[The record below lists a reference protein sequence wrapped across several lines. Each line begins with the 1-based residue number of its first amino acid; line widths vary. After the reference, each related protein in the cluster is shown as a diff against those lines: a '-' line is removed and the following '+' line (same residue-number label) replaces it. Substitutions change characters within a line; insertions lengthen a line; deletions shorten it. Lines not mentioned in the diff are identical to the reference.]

1 MFPKI
6 MGEVRLSHFMHIF
19 KPIRIGG
26 ITIKNRIE
34 FPPVGPHLGTSDGY
48 VSRELMEWGRQFAR
62 GGAGIVTI
70 GDSSI
75 VAPPGPV
82 HPGYAIHVGTEK
94 SINPLNRF
102 AEIIQRYGAKASIQ
116 LNYHNRCAPTD
127 MKPEE
132 MDLIIESY
140 AKAAYRCLRAGMD
153 MIMVHGAHGHALSQF
168 LSVKTNSRSDA
179 YGGDFR
185 NRARLPIAV
194 LEAIRDRV
202 GDKLA
207 IEYRISG
214 DELVPGGPTVSE
226 QLEFAKLIQEKIDL
240 IHVSVGNLYAPETMP
255 MMNQPTYFPRG
266 LNLKYAELFKKELKI
281 PVVTVGSYD
290 LEMAEQI
297 IDENKADLVAMA
309 RTLIAD
315 PDCVN
320 KARTGNADRIRP
332 CIRCNNCINRS
343 HYLFL
348 PTRCAV
354 NPVIGREA
362 EFVNLASPA
371 KRKKVVVVGGGP
383 AGMEAAKRAAERGH
397 EVVLFEKEDHLGG
410 TLTMASA
417 ASFKEDMRSYLDWA
431 IHTTLET
438 PGVTVKLSTEATLEC
453 IKAEKPDTLIIAVGS
468 APLIPQIPGIDGE
481 NVVWAGYAA
490 SGKSLTGHRL
500 VVAGAGLTGSE
511 TALSLAQQGK
521 KVTLIDMLPLEEVD
535 AGISAINIQTLRKML
550 NELDVVTKPE
560 MKLEAITANGA
571 VVTDKNSIQ
580 IELPCDTVVLSL
592 GMEPRTDNVKNLG
605 TLGFETHV
613 VGDCNNQRGTLLKAV
628 SEGFFAT
635 MEI

>member
-1 MFPKI
+1 VF
-6 MGEVRLSHFMHIF
+6 GLSHFIHIF
-19 KPIRIGG
+19 EPIKIAR

-34 FPPVGPHLGTSDGY
+34 FPPVGPHLATSDGY

-75 VAPPGPV
+75 VAPAAAV
-82 HPGYAIHVGTEK
+82 HPGYAIHVGTDK

-116 LNYHNRCAPTD
+116 LNYHNRCVPTD

-132 MDLIIESY
+132 IDLIIESY
-140 AKAAYRCLRAGMD
+140 AKAAYRCLQAGMD
-153 MIMVHGAHGHALSQF
+153 MIMVHGAHGHVLSQF
-168 LSVKTNSRSDA
+168 LSAKTNSRTDA
-179 YGGDFR
+179 YGGTLR
-185 NRARLPIAV
+185 NRARLAIAV
-194 LEAIRDRV
+194 LETIRDRV

-226 QLEFAKLIQEKIDL
+226 QLEFAKLIQDKIDL

-281 PVVTVGSYD
+281 PVVTVGSYN

-297 IDENKADLVAMA
+297 IGENKADLVAMG

-320 KARTGNADRIRP
+320 KAKTGSEERIRP

-348 PTRCAV
+348 ATRCAV
-354 NPVIGREA
+354 NPIIGREA
-362 EFVNLASPA
+362 EFVNLATPA

-383 AGMEAAKRAAERGH
+383 AGMEAARRAAERGH
-397 EVVLFEKEDHLGG
+397 EVVLLEKEAHLGG
-410 TLTMASA
+410 TLRMASA
-417 ASFKEDMRSYLDWA
+417 ASFKADMRSYLDWV
-431 IHTTLET
+431 IHATLET
-438 PGVTVKLSTEATLEC
+438 PGLTVKLSTEATPER
-453 IKAEKPDTLIIAVGS
+453 IKAEKPDALIIAVGS
-468 APLIPQIPGIDGE
+468 VPLIPQIPGMDRE
-481 NVVWAGYAA
+481 NVVWAGNAA
-490 SGKSLTGHRL
+490 SGKAPIGDRV
-500 VVAGAGLTGSE
+500 VVAGAGLIGSE

-550 NELDVVTKPE
+550 KDLDVVTKPE
-560 MKLEAITANGA
+560 MKLEAITASGA
-571 VVTDKNSIQ
+571 VVRDNNSNQ
-580 IELPCDTVVLSL
+580 IELPCDTIVLSL
-592 GMEPRTDNVKNLG
+592 GMEPRTEIAKIFGNLVP
-605 TLGFETHV
+605 ETYI
-613 VGDCNNQRGTLLKAV
+613 VGDCNNQRGSLLKAV
-628 SEGFFAT
+628 SEGFFAA

>member
-1 MFPKI
+1 
-6 MGEVRLSHFMHIF
+6 
-19 KPIRIGG
+19 
-26 ITIKNRIE
+26 
-34 FPPVGPHLGTSDGY
+34 
-48 VSRELMEWGRQFAR
+48 
-62 GGAGIVTI
+62 VTI

-75 VAPPGPV
+75 VAPAAAA
-82 HPGYAIHVGTEK
+82 HPSYAIHVGTDK

-102 AEIIQRYGAKASIQ
+102 SEMIQRYGAKASIQ
-116 LNYHNRCAPTD
+116 LNYHNRCDPTD

-132 MDLIIESY
+132 IDLIIESF
-140 AKAAYRCLRAGMD
+140 AKAAYRCLQAGMD
-153 MIMVHGAHGHALSQF
+153 MIMVHGAHGHVLSQF
-168 LSVKTNSRSDA
+168 LSLKTNCRTDA
-179 YGGDFR
+179 YGGTFR
-185 NRARLPIAV
+185 NRARLPVAV

-214 DELVPGGPTVSE
+214 DELTPGGPTVSE
-226 QLEFAKLIQEKIDL
+226 QLEFAKLIQDKIDL
-240 IHVSVGNLYAPETMP
+240 IHVSVGNLYVPETMP

-266 LNLKYAELFKKELKI
+266 LNLKYAEWFKKELKI
-281 PVVTVGSYD
+281 PIVTVGSYN
-290 LEMAEQI
+290 LEMAERI
-297 IDENKADLVAMA
+297 IGENKADMVAMG

-320 KARTGNADRIRP
+320 KAKAGHGNRIRP

-354 NPVIGREA
+354 NPIIGREA
-362 EFVNLASPA
+362 EFINLAFPA

-383 AGMEAAKRAAERGH
+383 AGMEAARRAAERGH

-417 ASFKEDMRSYLDWA
+417 ASFKEDMRRYLDWA

-438 PGVTVKLSTEATLEC
+438 PGLTVKLSTEATPGR

-468 APLIPQIPGIDGE
+468 EPLIPQIPGLERE
-481 NVVWAGYAA
+481 NVVWAGDVV
-490 SGKSLTGHRL
+490 SGKAIVGDRV

-521 KVTLIDMLPLEEVD
+521 KVTLIDRLPLEEVD
-535 AGISAINIQTLRKML
+535 ADISAINILTLRKML
-550 NELDVVTKPE
+550 KELNVVTKPE
-560 MKLEAITANGA
+560 MKLEAITASG
-571 VVTDKNSIQ
+571 VVVSDKNSIQ
-580 IELPCDTVVLSL
+580 IELHCDTVVLSL
-592 GMEPRTDNVKNLG
+592 GVEPRTEIVNL
-605 TLGFETHV
+605 LGNLVSETYV
-613 VGDCNNQRGTLLKAV
+613 VGDCNGHRSSLLKAV
-628 SEGFFAT
+628 SEGFFAA

>member
-1 MFPKI
+1 VFR
-6 MGEVRLSHFMHIF
+6 VSRFTHIF
-19 KPIRIGG
+19 KPIKIGR

-48 VSRELMEWGRQFAR
+48 VSRELIEWGRQFAK

-75 VAPPGPV
+75 VAPTTAV
-82 HPGYAIHVGTEK
+82 HPSYAIHVGTEK

-102 AEIIQRYGAKASIQ
+102 SEMIQRYGAKASIQ

-132 MDLIIESY
+132 IDLIIESF
-140 AKAAYRCLRAGMD
+140 AKAAYRCLQAGMD
-153 MIMVHGAHGHALSQF
+153 MIMVHGAHGHMLSQF
-168 LSVKTNSRSDA
+168 LSLKTNSRTDA
-179 YGGDFR
+179 YGGTFQ

-194 LEAIRDRV
+194 LEAIRDRI
-202 GDKLA
+202 GDKLP

-226 QLEFAKLIQEKIDL
+226 QLEFAKLIQDKIDL
-240 IHVSVGNLYAPETMP
+240 IHVSVGNLYVPETMP
-255 MMNQPTYFPRG
+255 MMNQPTYCPRG
-266 LNLKYAELFKKELKI
+266 LNLKYAEWFKKELKI
-281 PVVTVGSYD
+281 PVVTVGSYN
-290 LEMAEQI
+290 LEMAERI
-297 IDENKADLVAMA
+297 IGENKADLVAMG

-320 KARTGNADRIRP
+320 KAKAGHGDRIRP

-354 NPVIGREA
+354 NPIIGREA
-362 EFVNLASPA
+362 EFINLASPV
-371 KRKKVVVVGGGP
+371 KRKKVVIVGGGP
-383 AGMEAAKRAAERGH
+383 AGMEAARRAAERGH

-417 ASFKEDMRSYLDWA
+417 ASFKEDMRRYLDWA

-438 PGVTVKLSTEATLEC
+438 PGLTIKLSTEATPGR

-468 APLIPQIPGIDGE
+468 MPLIPQIPGIGGE
-481 NVVWAGYAA
+481 NVVWAGKAA
-490 SGKSLTGHRL
+490 SGEVPIGARV

-521 KVTLIDMLPLEEVD
+521 KVTLIDRLPLEEID
-535 AGISAINIQTLRKML
+535 AGISAINILTLRKML
-550 NELDVVTKPE
+550 IELDVVTKPE
-560 MKLEAITANGA
+560 MKLKAITASGA
-571 VVTDKNSIQ
+571 VVTDKNLIQ

-592 GMEPRTDNVKNLG
+592 GVEPRTAIVKLLGNLV
-605 TLGFETHV
+605 TETYL
-613 VGDCNNQRGTLLKAV
+613 VGDCNSHRSSLLKAV
-628 SEGFFAT
+628 SEGFFAA

>member
-1 MFPKI
+1 
-6 MGEVRLSHFMHIF
+6 LSHFIHIF
-19 KPIRIGG
+19 KPIKIAG

-75 VAPPGPV
+75 VAPTTAI
-82 HPGYAIHVGTEK
+82 HPGYAIHVGTDK

-132 MDLIIESY
+132 INLIIESF
-140 AKAAYRCLRAGMD
+140 AKAAYRCLQAGMD
-153 MIMVHGAHGHALSQF
+153 MIMVHGAHGHVLSQF
-168 LSVKTNSRSDA
+168 LSLRTNSRNDA
-179 YGGDFR
+179 YGGTFLK
-185 NRARLPIAV
+185 RARLVIAV

-214 DELVPGGPTVSE
+214 DELVMGGPTVSE
-226 QLEFAKLIQEKIDL
+226 QLEFSKLIQDKIDL
-240 IHVSVGNLYAPETMP
+240 IHVSVGNLYTPETMP
-255 MMNQPTYFPRG
+255 MMNQPTYLPRG
-266 LNLKYAELFKKELKI
+266 SNLKYAELFKKELKI
-281 PVVTVGSYD
+281 PVVTVGSYN
-290 LEMAEQI
+290 LEIAEQI
-297 IDENKADLVAMA
+297 IAENKSDLVAMA

-315 PDCVN
+315 PDCIN
-320 KARTGNADRIRP
+320 KAKAGNADRIRP
-332 CIRCNNCINRS
+332 CIRCNNCINRT

-348 PTRCAV
+348 PVRCAV

-362 EFVNLASPA
+362 EFVNLASPV

-383 AGMEAAKRAAERGH
+383 AGMEAARRAADRGH
-397 EVVLFEKEDHLGG
+397 EVVLLEKEDHLGG
-410 TLTMASA
+410 VLTMASA
-417 ASFKEDMRSYLDWA
+417 ASFKVDMNNYLDWA
-431 IHTTLET
+431 IHTTVET
-438 PGVTVKLSTEATLEC
+438 PGLIVKLSTEATPER
-453 IKAEKPDTLIIAVGS
+453 IKAEKPDALMIAVGS
-468 APLIPQIPGIDGE
+468 VPHIPQIPGIDRE
-481 NVVWAGYAA
+481 NVIWAGYVN
-490 SGKSLTGHRL
+490 SGRTSIGER
-500 VVAGAGLTGSE
+500 VVVVGAGLTGSE
-511 TALSLAQQGK
+511 TALSLAQQRK

-535 AGISAINIQTLRKML
+535 ADISTINIQILRKML
-550 NELDVVTKPE
+550 NELNVVTKPE
-560 MKLEAITANGA
+560 MKLEAITARGI
-571 VVTDKNSIQ
+571 VVKDKNSVQ
-580 IELPCDTVVLSL
+580 TELPCDTVVLSL
-592 GMEPRTDNVKNLG
+592 GMELRTEIVQILENLAP
-605 TLGFETHV
+605 ETYV

-628 SEGFFAT
+628 SEGFFAV

>member
-1 MFPKI
+1 MSRFI
-6 MGEVRLSHFMHIF
+6 HIF
-19 KPIRIGG
+19 KPIKIGR

-48 VSRELMEWGRQFAR
+48 VSRELIEWGRQFAR

-75 VAPPGPV
+75 VAPVAAV
-82 HPGYAIHVGTEK
+82 HPGYAIHVGTDK

-102 AEIIQRYGAKASIQ
+102 SETVQRYGAKASIQ
-116 LNYHNRCAPTD
+116 LNYHNRCAPMD

-132 MDLIIESY
+132 IDLIIESF
-140 AKAAYRCLRAGMD
+140 AKAAYRCLQAGME
-153 MIMVHGAHGHALSQF
+153 MIMVHGAHGHVLSQF
-168 LSVKTNSRSDA
+168 LSLKTNSRMDA
-179 YGGDFR
+179 YGGTFQ

-226 QLEFAKLIQEKIDL
+226 QLEFAKLIQDKIDL
-240 IHVSVGNLYAPETMP
+240 IHVSVGNLYVPETMP

-281 PVVTVGSYD
+281 PVVTVGSYN
-290 LEMAEQI
+290 LEMAERI
-297 IDENKADLVAMA
+297 IGENKADMVAMG

-315 PDCVN
+315 PDCVS
-320 KARTGNADRIRP
+320 KAKAGHGDRIRP

-354 NPVIGREA
+354 NPIIGREA

-383 AGMEAAKRAAERGH
+383 AGMEAARRAAERGH
-397 EVVLFEKEDHLGG
+397 EVVLFEKEDYLGG
-410 TLTMASA
+410 TMTMASA
-417 ASFKEDMRSYLDWA
+417 ASFKEDMRRYMDWA

-438 PGVTVKLSTEATLEC
+438 PGLTVKLSTEASPGR

-468 APLIPQIPGIDGE
+468 VPLIPQIPGTNGE
-481 NVVWAGYAA
+481 NVVWAGKAA
-490 SGKSLTGHRL
+490 SGKVPIGARV

-521 KVTLIDMLPLEEVD
+521 KVTLIDRLPLEEVD
-535 AGISAINIQTLRKML
+535 AGISAINILTLRKML
-550 NELDVVTKPE
+550 NELNVVTQPE
-560 MKLEAITANGA
+560 MKLEAITASG
-571 VVTDKNSIQ
+571 VVVRDKNLIQ

-592 GMEPRTDNVKNLG
+592 GVEPRTEIVKFLGNLV
-605 TLGFETHV
+605 TETYV
-613 VGDCNNQRGTLLKAV
+613 VGDCNSHRSSLLNAV
-628 SEGFFAT
+628 SEGFFAA

>member
-1 MFPKI
+1 VFR
-6 MGEVRLSHFMHIF
+6 VSRFTHIF
-19 KPIRIGG
+19 KPIKIGR

-48 VSRELMEWGRQFAR
+48 VSRELIEWGRQFAK

-75 VAPPGPV
+75 VAPTTAV
-82 HPGYAIHVGTEK
+82 HPSYAIHVGTEK

-102 AEIIQRYGAKASIQ
+102 SEMIQRYGAKASIQ

-132 MDLIIESY
+132 IDLIIESF
-140 AKAAYRCLRAGMD
+140 AKAAYRCLQAGMD
-153 MIMVHGAHGHALSQF
+153 MIMVHGAHGHMLSQF
-168 LSVKTNSRSDA
+168 LSLKTNSRTDA
-179 YGGDFR
+179 YGGTFQ

-194 LEAIRDRV
+194 LEAIRDRI
-202 GDKLA
+202 GDKLP

-226 QLEFAKLIQEKIDL
+226 QLEFAKLIQDKIDL
-240 IHVSVGNLYAPETMP
+240 IHVSVGNLYVPETMP
-255 MMNQPTYFPRG
+255 MMNQPTYCPRG
-266 LNLKYAELFKKELKI
+266 LNLKYAEWFKKELKI
-281 PVVTVGSYD
+281 PVVTVGSYN
-290 LEMAEQI
+290 LEMAERI
-297 IDENKADLVAMA
+297 IGENKADLVAMG

-320 KARTGNADRIRP
+320 KAKAGHGDRIRP

-354 NPVIGREA
+354 NPIIGREA
-362 EFVNLASPA
+362 EFINLASPV
-371 KRKKVVVVGGGP
+371 KRKKVVIVGGGP
-383 AGMEAAKRAAERGH
+383 AGMEAARRAAERGH

-417 ASFKEDMRSYLDWA
+417 ASFKEDMRRYLDWA

-438 PGVTVKLSTEATLEC
+438 PGLTIKLSTEATPGR

-468 APLIPQIPGIDGE
+468 MPLIPQIPGIGGE
-481 NVVWAGYAA
+481 NVVWAGKAA
-490 SGKSLTGHRL
+490 SGEVPIGAR
-500 VVAGAGLTGSE
+500 VVVVGAGLTGSE

-521 KVTLIDMLPLEEVD
+521 KVTLIDRLPLEEID
-535 AGISAINIQTLRKML
+535 AGISAINILTLRKML
-550 NELDVVTKPE
+550 IELDVVTKPE
-560 MKLEAITANGA
+560 MKLKAITASGA
-571 VVTDKNSIQ
+571 VVTDKNLIQ

-592 GMEPRTDNVKNLG
+592 GVEPRTEIVKLLGNLVP
-605 TLGFETHV
+605 ETYV
-613 VGDCNNQRGTLLKAV
+613 VGDCNSHRSSLLKAV
-628 SEGFFAT
+628 SEGFFAA